1 MTCRVCK
8 QDKPHHRFQSGICKE
23 CVAAYM
29 KEWNAKNNDKA
40 CANKRSFYRKKRND
54 SDWVESEKAR
64 GREYW
69 AKLKH
74 EVFLAY
80 GGAKCACCGET
91 EEAFLSIDHVFN
103 DGAKHRL
110 EISKPLKN
118 GKGRTGGTLLWLKN
132 HNFPAGFQILC
143 MNCNFGKSKNGGI
156 CPHKKPNLQS
166 KTA

>member
-1 MTCRVCK
+1 MCK
-8 QDKPHHRFQSGICKE
+8 DCN
-23 CVAAYM
+23 AAYM
-29 KEWNAKNNDKA
+29 RDWNARNREKVRSQ
-40 CANKRSFYRKKRND
+40 KREDYHKKRQD
-54 SDWVESEKAR
+54 PEWVESEKKR
-64 GREYW
+64 GREFWYN
-69 AKLKH
+69 LKH

-80 GGAKCACCGET
+80 GGARCACCGET
-91 EEAFLSIDHVFN
+91 EEAFLSIDHIFN

-118 GKGRTGGTLLWLKN
+118 GKGRTGGILAWLKKN
-132 HNFPAGFQILC
+132 HFPAGFQILC